1 MEENKDVIEEQESN
15 VINDEELKNA
25 IEVQLSKIRNQA
37 MVVGLKV
44 ACSAI
49 QDRLDVFERSPGKK
63 TNNDYKRLVKDIRKF
78 VEQGL
83 SNENVEDETVQ
94 N

>member
-1 MEENKDVIEEQESN
+1 MEENKDVIEEQETN

-25 IEVQLSKIRNQA
+25 IEAQLSKIQNKA

-44 ACSAI
+44 ACSSI
-49 QDRLDVFERSPGKK
+49 KDRLDVFERSPGKK

-78 VEQGL
+78 VDQGL
-83 SNENVEDETVQ
+83 SDENNETVQ

>member
-1 MEENKDVIEEQESN
+1 MEESKDIIDEQETN
-15 VINDEELKNA
+15 TINDEELKHA
-25 IEVQLSKIRNQA
+25 IEAQLSKIQNQA

-49 QDRLDVFERSPGKK
+49 KDRIDVFERSPGKK
-63 TNNDYKRLVKDIRKF
+63 TNNDYKRLVKNIRKF

-83 SNENVEDETVQ
+83 SDEN
-94 N
+94 NKN

>member
-1 MEENKDVIEEQESN
+1 MEENKDIMNEKETPD
-15 VINDEELKNA
+15 INDEELKNA
-25 IEVQLSKIRNQA
+25 IEAQLTKIRNKA

-49 QDRLDVFERSPGKK
+49 KDRLDAFDRSPGKK
-63 TNNDYKRLVKDIRKF
+63 TNNDYKRLIKDIKKF
-78 VEQGL
+78 VDQGL
-83 SNENVEDETVQ
+83 SNENEEDETVQ